1 MFACFRNARAFFNS
15 RQAGLLEG
23 MESMSGSSS
32 GRQDLSSPFGFH
44 DSSISYFNSSPVESQ
59 GNPSMCSENFHQ
71 RCSSESFL
79 MEEQPSWLDDL
90 LNESESPVLR
100 GHQRSASDTN
110 AYLGQAVRTFNI
122 RDQSKYENAYI
133 GTSIGSR
140 NSVHCI
146 DSDSTSIETKTYSL
160 EETNKKVLRAILF
173 FFFFFW

>member
-1 MFACFRNARAFFNS
+1 
-15 RQAGLLEG
+15 

-110 AYLGQAVRTFNI
+110 AYLGQAEANKVL
-122 RDQSKYENAYI
+122 
-133 GTSIGSR
+133 
-140 NSVHCI
+140 
-146 DSDSTSIETKTYSL
+146 STSAEEKNREESTPQNL
-160 EETNKKVLRAILF
+160 EGSTEKANGSQAKPSAPKIDANRAKQ
-173 FFFFFW
+173 